1 MIRYQESMKQSVAVS
16 ELKTHCLRL
25 VDRVARER
33 RELIVTKRGKP
44 IARLVPMGKVDA
56 DEALARLRGTL
67 IGGNRVEDFDTG
79 SVWEATRR

>member
-1 MIRYQESMKQSVAVS
+1 MTHTVAVS

-25 VDRVARER
+25 VDSVARER

-44 IARLVPMGKVDA
+44 IARLVPISEVSA
-56 DEALARLRGTL
+56 NETLTRLRGTL

-79 SVWEATRR
+79 TVWDATRR

>member
-1 MIRYQESMKQSVAVS
+1 MAHSVAVS

-25 VDRVARER
+25 VDQVARER

-44 IARLVPMGKVDA
+44 IARLVPLAEVGPN
-56 DEALARLRGTL
+56 EALTRLRGTL
-67 IGGNRVEDFDTG
+67 IGGDRAEDFETD